1 MKKLISLLV
10 VFGVFFLTA
19 SVSFAQEATTSG
31 GDQVVHQ
38 MLKQRFL
45 EGGVT
50 FMTPILLALIVGLA
64 LCIERILYVNLSVI
78 NAEKF
83 LSKVEEALNQGGLEA
98 AKDVCRNTKGPVA
111 SIFYQGLER
120 YNEGLDVVEKSIVSY
135 GSVHAA
141 RLEKNLSWITLFIA
155 LAPNLGFMGTVI
167 GIIVAFDDISKA
179 GDISPN
185 IVADG
190 MKVALVT
197 TVFGLITA
205 MILQLFYNYILT
217 RVEVVVND
225 MEDASISIMDILI
238 KYSKKK

>member
-19 SVSFAQEATTSG
+19 SVGFAQEATTSG